1 MAKASIT
8 VPSQSYSPGTRTVNL
23 PNLTTDD
30 NGITITLTR
39 ESWPIGS
46 NIISGVIEGSNDGV
60 NWFEL
65 TRFSWDGGDQI
76 NPRTGLPVTA
86 QWVSVS
92 WPEKLINGVMTPQR
106 PAQARARVTNT
117 VTLTTAITVAGR

>member
-8 VPSQSYSPGTRTVNL
+8 IPSQSYTPNTRTVNL

-39 ESWPIGS
+39 ESWPVGS
-46 NIISGVIEGSNDGV
+46 NIISGFIEGSDDGV
-60 NWFEL
+60 NWFGL
-65 TRFSWDGGDQI
+65 TQFSWDGGDQI
-76 NPRTGLPVTA
+76 NPRTGLPVLT

-92 WPEKLINGVMTPQR
+92 WPEKLVNGVMVPQR